1 MTQCHL
7 YVFIEFLSFYQ
18 KSKPI
23 KAAKRTR
30 WTKSDFAYNDE
41 AEERNYAEVV
51 ASEDEADRFQE
62 MPLSDELSG
71 KSSSSESYED

>member
-1 MTQCHL
+1 MYEYFHWIF
-7 YVFIEFLSFYQ
+7 VFLS

-23 KAAKRTR
+23 KAKRTR

-41 AEERNYAEVV
+41 AEERNFAEVV

>member
-1 MTQCHL
+1 MSRIYFHWIF
-7 YVFIEFLSFYQ
+7 VFLS

-23 KAAKRTR
+23 KASKRTR

-41 AEERNYAEVV
+41 AEERNFAEVV

-62 MPLSDELSG
+62 MPRLEELSG
-71 KSSSSESYED
+71 ESSLSESYDE